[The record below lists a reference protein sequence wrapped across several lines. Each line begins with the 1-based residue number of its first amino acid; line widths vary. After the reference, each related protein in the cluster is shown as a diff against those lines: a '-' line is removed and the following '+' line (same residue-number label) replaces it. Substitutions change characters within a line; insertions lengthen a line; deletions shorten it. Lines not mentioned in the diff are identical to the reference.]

1 MTVLIDNAGDPWFE
15 LQPGLFTWAMGES
28 EVAYAQRNHELTW
41 RGDNL
46 VDQTR
51 AQIDASDYAPFAEA

>member
-15 LQPGLFTWAMGES
+15 LAPGLFTWAQGTDEI
-28 EVAYAQRNHELTW
+28 AKAQQSHETTW

-51 AQIDASDYAPFAEA
+51 AQLDFGDYAPFTEV